1 MALLDARTFPPTWTV
16 CLQQMKLFWLA
27 HNKAAFSRLS
37 YSYFS
42 LRNMSTEAA
51 KETVASAVAAAEPAV
66 KNEQKPKKKQ
76 QEQQPAFTLKTP
88 KGTKDWADKDMI
100 IRSAIFEHLTNIFK
114 SHGGV
119 TIDTPVFE
127 LREILSGKYG
137 EDSKLI
143 YNLEDQ
149 GGELTSLR
157 YDLTVPFARFVAM
170 NGISNIKRY
179 HIAKVYRRDQPAMT
193 KGRMREFYQCDFD
206 VAGQYDSMVPDAE
219 MMKILCSGLVGLG
232 IEDFKVKLN
241 HRKILDG
248 IFQVCGVKD
257 EDVRKVSSAVDKL
270 DKSPWEAVKKEM
282 VIDKNQPEEVADKIG
297 KYVKINGSIMDV
309 LQILKADKTL
319 MANESAKT
327 GIEEIDTMAGYL
339 QAFKVDHFISFD
351 MSLARGLDYYTGVIY
366 EAVTAQSA
374 PPAGA
379 DEKKEKAK
387 SKSKKSKDADEDA
400 SEYVGVG
407 SIAAGGRYDNLV
419 GMFLGSNSKGKKAP
433 SIPCVGISFGVE
445 RIFSLI
451 KQRQDLIEKIR
462 PTSTQVYIMAFGGG
476 EGWDGFLKERMQV
489 AGMLWDAGIE
499 SEYLY
504 KKKANPRKQFDAAE
518 KSGCPIA
525 VILGKEEF
533 PKGEVRVKV
542 LGQNEENEGDIVKIE
557 DMVSTISEKLSQLR
571 INGLSDVERLLQN
584 K

>member
-1 MALLDARTFPPTWTV
+1 MFNKTRIMAESIKTT
-16 CLQQMKLFWLA
+16 K
-27 HNKAAFSRLS
+27 KALS
-37 YSYFS
+37 TATS
-42 LRNMSTEAA
+42 NA
-51 KETVASAVAAAEPAV
+51 
-66 KNEQKPKKKQ
+66 
-76 QEQQPAFTLKTP
+76 PAFTLKTP
-88 KGTKDWADKDMI
+88 KGTKDWADKDMTV
-100 IRSAIFEHLTNIFK
+100 RSAIFDHLTSLFK

-206 VAGQYDSMVPDAE
+206 IAGVYDSMVPDAE
-219 MMKILCSGLVGLG
+219 ILKILTSGLLGLG
-232 IEDFKVKLN
+232 IDNFKIKLN

-248 IFQVCGVKD
+248 IFQVCGVTD
-257 EDVRKVSSAVDKL
+257 DDVRKVSSAVDKL
-270 DKSPWEAVKKEM
+270 DKLPWDDVKKEM
-282 VIDKNQPEEVADKIG
+282 VVEKNQPEEVADKIG
-297 KYVKINGSIMDV
+297 TFVKINGTVQDV
-309 LQILKADKTL
+309 LSKLKSFDEL
-319 MANESAKT
+319 MNNESAKT
-327 GIEEIDTMAGYL
+327 GIEEIETMIEYL
-339 QAFKVDHFISFD
+339 EAFKIDQFISFD

-366 EAVTAQSA
+366 EAVTEQSA
-374 PPAGA
+374 PPTDAA
-379 DEKKEKAK
+379 EKKL
-387 SKSKKSKDADEDA
+387 KSKKKNNNDDA

-419 GMFLGSNSKGKKAP
+419 GMFLGTNSKGKKAP
-433 SIPCVGISFGVE
+433 SIPCVGVSFGIE
-445 RIFSLI
+445 RLFSLI
-451 KQRQDLIEKIR
+451 KQRQAHLDKIR

-476 EGWDGFLKERMQV
+476 DGWTGFLPERMQV

-533 PKGEVRVKV
+533 PNGDVRVKV
-542 LGQNEENEGDIVKIE
+542 LGQGDDNEGELIKLENMVEYVSKKLQEVKV
-557 DMVSTISEKLSQLR
+557 D
-571 INGLSDVERLLQN
+571 GLSDVERLLQA